1 MNSVAPSVSEGPG
14 GRAADEATF
23 SAPPEPPDPS
33 LTLGMTATE
42 FRPAWWLRGP
52 HAQTIWGRLT
62 RPHRAVALRRELLI
76 TPDDDDLVLD
86 HLDSDSSSVPRSSSE
101 FLEGDRG
108 TEELRG
114 TPRNLHFILLHGLE
128 GSSNSVYMQGLLSA
142 IARRGLSATAVNF
155 RSCAEGLPHNRRPRF
170 YHSGETTDFDFVVR
184 TLRAREPHKKL
195 VAIGASLGGNAL
207 LKWLGEHPGQT
218 DIAAAATLSV
228 PYDLRAGGDLLE
240 KGWGPFYVARFL
252 ASLRKKAVDVTRRFP
267 EVKLDL
273 EAVRR
278 SNSFRTFDDAVTAP
292 LHGFRDADDYY
303 DRSSSIHFI
312 GRVTTP
318 TLCIS
323 ADDDPFVPLEAIER
337 ARAAASPAVD
347 FRITRGG
354 GHTGFIA
361 GRAPWRPQ
369 YWAEE
374 MAVDWLTL
382 KVLSAEQ

>member
-1 MNSVAPSVSEGPG
+1 VI
-14 GRAADEATF
+14 DDFT
-23 SAPPEPPDPS
+23 
-33 LTLGMTATE
+33 
-42 FRPAWWLRGP
+42 PAWWLRGP

-62 RPHRAVALRRELLI
+62 RPHRAVALRREVLI

-86 HLDSDSSSVPRSSSE
+86 HLDAAESQ
-101 FLEGDRG
+101 
-108 TEELRG
+108 
-114 TPRNLHFILLHGLE
+114 LHFILLHGLE

-142 IARRGLSATAVNF
+142 IARRGFSASAVNF

-184 TLRAREPHKKL
+184 TLRAREPDKKL

-240 KGWGPFYVARFL
+240 QGWGPFYVARFL

-303 DRSSSIHFI
+303 DSSSSIHFI
-312 GRVTTP
+312 GRITTP

-323 ADDDPFVPLEAIER
+323 ADDDPFVPLDAIKR
-337 ARAAASPAVD
+337 ARAAASPTVD

-374 MAVDWLTL
+374 MAVQWIVKT
-382 KVLSAEQ
+382 VLSAER